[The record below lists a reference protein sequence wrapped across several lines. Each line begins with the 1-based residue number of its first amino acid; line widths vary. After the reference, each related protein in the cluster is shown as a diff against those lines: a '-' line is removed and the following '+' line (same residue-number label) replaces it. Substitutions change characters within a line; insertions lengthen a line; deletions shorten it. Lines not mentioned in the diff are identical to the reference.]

1 MILLA
6 GRTWFSSHGPTPV
19 FTDSQQNGTKVM
31 ARLGDEVSNSS
42 QTWVKVSYLF
52 VRQSVCPDK
61 IENSYCRPS
70 LKIVKISRS
79 FIDSSREGAKM
90 FV

>member
-31 ARLGDEVSNSS
+31 ARLGDEVSNSWS
-42 QTWVKVSYLF
+42 TFSLCRLKKTVVGSVAVGIFSYLH
-52 VRQSVCPDK
+52 SEES
-61 IENSYCRPS
+61 I
-70 LKIVKISRS
+70 
-79 FIDSSREGAKM
+79 
-90 FV
+90 

>member
-52 VRQSVCPDK
+52 VRQSVSDK

-70 LKIVKISRS
+70 LKIVKFR
-79 FIDSSREGAKM
+79 
-90 FV
+90 

>member
-31 ARLGDEVSNSS
+31 ARLGEEVSNS
-42 QTWVKVSYLF
+42 QTWLKVSYLI
-52 VRQSVCPDK
+52 VRQSVSDK

-70 LKIVKISRS
+70 LKIVKISQS
-79 FIDSSREGAKM
+79 FVDSSREEAKM
-90 FV
+90 FVLN